1 MNLKEIKK
9 AAYKAIVE
17 NKQSH
22 QSFFDEH
29 VDKVEI
35 GRVQF
40 AEEISKIP
48 SKSKMEKHQAWIIT
62 YIILMLVIIILRSI
76 ALPLLF
82 SQLPTPVLLLLLV
95 IGIIVPVFAIYSALK
110 AKVDFYK
117 AVAILMGVNLLRSFT
132 KGQFS
137 GEISDFIGLAPVLIV
152 IVLAFYIPQ
161 LLKSKYTETV
171 VQEEVDGVVKKVIK
185 IEFEK
190 EVINDD
196 KLLDSKI

>member
-1 MNLKEIKK
+1 MKLKEIKK

-17 NKQSH
+17 EKQSH
-22 QSFFDEH
+22 QSFYDEH
-29 VDKVEI
+29 VEKVEI

-48 SKSKMEKHQAWIIT
+48 SKRKMEKYQGWIIA
-62 YIILMLVIIILRSI
+62 YIILMLIIIILRSI

-82 SQLPTPVLLLLLV
+82 SQIPTPLLLLMLV

-152 IVLAFYIPQ
+152 IVLAIYIPQ
-161 LLKSKYTETV
+161 LLRSKYSQGVEF
-171 VQEEVDGVVKKVIK
+171 EYIDGVKKKVIK

-190 EVINDD
+190 EEINDD